1 MSKEVKIFLTEKMD
15 AAVEAFKEL
24 WKHEYSEQDV
34 VIELLKNGIE
44 HYMGTYEKSED
55 GEFKII
61 TKVMK
66 SRGYTGK
73 GISDM
78 E

>member
-1 MSKEVKIFLTEKMD
+1 MSKEVKIRLTEKMD

-24 WKHEYSEQDV
+24 WKYSEEEV
-34 VIELLKNGIE
+34 VVELLKNGIE
-44 HYMGTYEKSED
+44 HYIKSLETEKKEY
-55 GEFKII
+55 KII

-66 SRGYTGK
+66 SKGYTGK
-73 GISDM
+73 RIWDM

>member
-1 MSKEVKIFLTEKMD
+1 MKKVIVELTEKME

-24 WKHEYSEQDV
+24 WKHEYSSEEEV
-34 VIELLKNGIE
+34 VKELLKNGIE
-44 HYMGTYEKSED
+44 HYIESIESEKEEYE
-55 GEFKII
+55 II
-61 TKVMK
+61 TKAMK

-73 GISDM
+73 RIWDM

>member
-1 MSKEVKIFLTEKMD
+1 MKEVKIFLTEKMD

-24 WKHEYSEQDV
+24 WKHEYSSEEEV
-34 VIELLKNGIE
+34 VKELLKNGIE
-44 HYMGTYEKSED
+44 HYIESIESEKGKYE
-55 GEFKII
+55 II

-66 SRGYTGK
+66 SKGYTGK
-73 GISDM
+73 RIWDM

>member
-1 MSKEVKIFLTEKMD
+1 MKEVTIKLTEKMD
-15 AAVEAFKEL
+15 ATVEAFKEI
-24 WKHEYSEQDV
+24 WKGYSEEEV
-34 VIELLKNGIE
+34 MIELLKNGIE

-55 GEFKII
+55 GEYKII

-66 SRGYTGK
+66 SNGYTGK
-73 GISDM
+73 RIWDM

>member
-1 MSKEVKIFLTEKMD
+1 MKKEVTIRLTEKMN

-24 WKHEYSEQDV
+24 WKHEYSSEEEV
-34 VIELLKNGIE
+34 VKELLKNGIE
-44 HYMGTYEKSED
+44 HYMESIESEKEEYE
-55 GEFKII
+55 II

-66 SRGYTGK
+66 SKGYTGK
-73 GISDM
+73 RIWDM

>member
-1 MSKEVKIFLTEKMD
+1 MNEITISLTEKMD

-24 WKHEYSEQDV
+24 WKDDYSQKETV

-44 HYMGTYEKSED
+44 HYMRTYENSED
-55 GEFKII
+55 GEYKII

-66 SRGYTGK
+66 SKGYKGK
-73 GISDM
+73 IWDM

>member
-1 MSKEVKIFLTEKMD
+1 MKEVKIRLTEKME

-24 WKHEYSEQDV
+24 WKQDYSTEEEV

-44 HYMGTYEKSED
+44 YYITTTERMDKEEY
-55 GEFKII
+55 KII
-61 TKVMK
+61 TEIMEN
-66 SRGYTGK
+66 RGYK
-73 GISDM
+73 GRISDM

>member
-1 MSKEVKIFLTEKMD
+1 MSKEVKIRLTEKMD

-24 WKHEYSEQDV
+24 WKHNYSSEEEV

-44 HYMGTYEKSED
+44 YYMTTTEKMDKE
-55 GEFKII
+55 EFKTI
-61 TKVMK
+61 TEIMK
-66 SRGYTGK
+66 SKGYKGK
-73 GISDM
+73 IWDM